1 MSKKYNGDWF
11 CHKNRSKHNKAKETI
26 IYKRPIKHI
35 YS

>member
-1 MSKKYNGDWF
+1 MDIGF
-11 CHKNRSKHNKAKETI
+11 AIKNRSKHNKAKETI